1 MQSLRYMNGVNGNE
15 GLSTFLEILNAPL
28 NDMIVTK
35 EMMDND
41 YIPKYLPYMYPAQEV
56 PHDVQKVI
64 AHEYTNW
71 VDPEDA
77 TRMFVKYAGDVT
89 YNVDSMHLRTL
100 RADGEGSRTWVYSFE
115 ANIDQHLLQTADW
128 ATTANHG
135 DELAPLF
142 GYQIDYK
149 KAFNMDDYQPP
160 AWELDL
166 SERMMTFWTNFAK
179 HGNPSGNDS
188 ITWPEYEQDSMRHL
202 VLDRTDSIG
211 TRQFAREVAFWRELV
226 PDMMA
231 ANEACT
237 KDKGP
242 GDMIASSANSAV
254 KYFGLYITI
263 SFATLLLM

>member
-1 MQSLRYMNGVNGNE
+1 MNGVNGNE

-100 RADGEGSRTWVYSFE
+100 RADGEGSRT
-115 ANIDQHLLQTADW
+115 
-128 ATTANHG
+128 
-135 DELAPLF
+135 
-142 GYQIDYK
+142 
-149 KAFNMDDYQPP
+149 
-160 AWELDL
+160 
-166 SERMMTFWTNFAK
+166 
-179 HGNPSGNDS
+179 NPSGNDS

-242 GDMIASSANSAV
+242 GDMIASSAN
-254 KYFGLYITI
+254 
-263 SFATLLLM
+263 